1 MLVGRSGVM
10 QVETLIAIYIAGY
23 TVWSIA
29 GVVND
34 IRSQYSLWVVAL
46 NIFVSVAALTGMYFY
61 LSHTATG
68 STLQVWKAVFF
79 AVAIGEAA
87 LIGIDAYD
95 SLKESDWTTVAAG
108 SVIAVVLAAPAMVLN
123 YMVAFGPD

>member
-1 MLVGRSGVM
+1 MWSDPEWVPL
-10 QVETLIAIYIAGY
+10 ETLIAIYMAGY

-46 NIFVSVAALTGMYFY
+46 NIFVSVAAVAGMYFY
-61 LSHTATG
+61 LSHTASV
-68 STLQVWKAVFF
+68 STLQVWKAVCF
-79 AVAIGEAA
+79 AVAIGEAV

-95 SLKESDWTTVAAG
+95 SLQESDWTTVAAG
-108 SVIAVVLAAPAMVLN
+108 SLISLLLVAPALVLN
-123 YMVAFGPD
+123 YMVAFGLN